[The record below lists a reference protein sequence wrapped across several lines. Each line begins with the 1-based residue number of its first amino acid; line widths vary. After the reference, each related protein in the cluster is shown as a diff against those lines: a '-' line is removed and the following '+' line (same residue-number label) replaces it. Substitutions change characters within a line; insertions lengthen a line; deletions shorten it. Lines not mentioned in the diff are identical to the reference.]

1 MPVFHY
7 KARTAS
13 GEMVEG
19 HLEAPSA
26 ELVASQ
32 LAAGQFI
39 PVRIE
44 AVQVV
49 QDPLEGLRKR
59 FLPGPKVEL
68 DDLIL
73 FCRQMYT
80 LTKSGVPIIRA
91 LRGLRETARKPAMG
105 EALEEVIDSLE
116 SGQDLST
123 ALGRQPRIFPL
134 LLCSMV
140 QVGEN
145 SGRLEEAFLQVSR
158 YLALERETA
167 NQIKQALRYPTFV
180 VAAISI
186 AIGFLSLFVIPTFE
200 KVFRSFG
207 AELPL
212 ATRIIL
218 GISRFSVA
226 YWPYIF
232 IVTGLAIFLV
242 ARYVRTE
249 TGRYRWD
256 RLKLRLPVVGSI
268 IQRATLARF
277 SRAFAMG
284 FGAGVPLVHALALTA
299 RAVDNRFVGSKLE
312 QMRNG
317 IERGDTLTRTAAA
330 TGMFTPLVLQML
342 SVGEETGDIET
353 LLQEVGEYYEREIE
367 YDLKNL
373 TSAIEPILII
383 FIGGMVLVLALG
395 VFLPMWNL
403 AGVAR

>member
-1 MPVFHY
+1 MI
-7 KARTAS
+7 
-13 GEMVEG
+13 EG
-19 HLEAPSA
+19 KLEAPSA

-32 LAAGQFI
+32 LAAGRFI

-44 AVQVV
+44 AVKIV
-49 QDPLEGLRKR
+49 QDPLEGFRKR
-59 FLPGPKVEL
+59 FLPGPRVEL

-105 EALEEVIDSLE
+105 QALEEVIDSLE

-123 ALGRQPRIFPL
+123 ALGRQPRTFPL

-226 YWPYIF
+226 YWPYIL
-232 IVTGLAIFLV
+232 IVLGLTIFLV
-242 ARYVRTE
+242 ARFVRTE

-299 RAVDNRFVGSKLE
+299 RAVDNSFVGSKLD